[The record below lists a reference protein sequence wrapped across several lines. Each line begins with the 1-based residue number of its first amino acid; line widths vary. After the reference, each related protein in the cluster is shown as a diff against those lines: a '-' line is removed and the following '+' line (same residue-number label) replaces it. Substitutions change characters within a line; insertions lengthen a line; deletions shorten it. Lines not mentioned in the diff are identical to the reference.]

1 MAALVILVTRHKL
14 ALSIF
19 EKEASDLL
27 NKNRMPSAIADRT
40 ELLPSTFNPDKAGGL
55 TLEQFIMQG
64 GSYEPMDF
72 RPTITGVIVLCE
84 EPFEYL
90 LRGIRNAIFAA
101 VVPSIPYVENVK
113 NLLIGHFRLLLGNYG
128 FLVELI
134 SDATKHQA
142 ASLPI
147 RNFHAQELHAVVDA
161 CLNHSLK
168 KTFKNEITPLL
179 NQLIK
184 RRGPKRR
191 SSYPDVYFKDESQ
204 RYFKYGHERHSRYET
219 GGTHISSCIIHGKFR
234 FGWALDQDRH
244 FNVTVGDSDAR
255 EGITCQLPNCHDEL
269 VHIRNRTHINLFSN
283 DFHA

>member
-1 MAALVILVTRHKL
+1 MVVLVILVARHKR
-14 ALSIF
+14 ALKIF
-19 EKEASDLL
+19 EEQASDLL
-27 NKNRMPSAIADRT
+27 NKNRMPSAVADRT
-40 ELLPSTFNPDKAGGL
+40 ELLPSTFNPDRAGKL

-64 GSYEPMDF
+64 GSYEPMVF
-72 RPTITGVIVLCE
+72 RPTITGVVVLCE
-84 EPFEYL
+84 EPFEGL
-90 LRGIRNAIFAA
+90 LKEIRSAIFAA

-128 FLVELI
+128 FLVELM

-147 RNFHAQELHAVVDA
+147 RNFHAQELHAVADA
-161 CLNHSLK
+161 CLNHSLE
-168 KTFKNEITPLL
+168 KTFKNEITPRL

-191 SSYPDVYFKDESQ
+191 SSYPHIYFKDDSQ

-219 GGTHISSCIIHGKFR
+219 GGSHTSRCIIHGQFR

-244 FNVTVGDSDAR
+244 FNVTVGDSDAKER
-255 EGITCQLPNCHDEL
+255 ITCQLPNCHGEL
-269 VHIRNRTHINLFSN
+269 VYIRDRTHINMFSN